1 MTSHIMRLDYLC
13 ADAIYMVLE
22 IWKRMG
28 WQFDKLDE
36 EMRTRVNVPIDDL
49 EMFEFIMNSLE
60 S

>member
-1 MTSHIMRLDYLC
+1 MRLDYLC

-28 WQFDKLDE
+28 WQFDELDE